1 MLFLYSIKKNT
12 NGMKTRLKI
21 HEIDPEGY
29 KAMSALDKYL
39 QTTPLTTRHKDLI
52 KIRASQINGCAYC
65 VDLHIKDALKAGE
78 TDRRLHNLVTWRETP
93 FFTEDERAILAL
105 TEEATLITGRISDD
119 TFHEAV
125 RILGEKYVAH
135 ALLAIISIN
144 GWNRIG
150 VGFNM
155 MPS

>member
-1 MLFLYSIKKNT
+1 MTAAVNSFGLNLPDYPWEAMAPYLAKASEHPDGAVNLSIGT
-12 NGMKTRLKI
+12 PV
-21 HEIDPEGY
+21 DPTP
-29 KAMSALDKYL
+29 ALI
-39 QTTPLTTRHKDLI
+39 Q
-52 KIRASQINGCAYC
+52 
-65 VDLHIKDALKAGE
+65 DALKAGE

-105 TEEATLITGRISDD
+105 TEEATLITGRISDQ
-119 TFHEAV
+119 TFNEAV
-125 RILGEKYVAH
+125 SILGEKYVAH